1 MCGGVSIC
9 SFVPVKQVTLSTRLA
24 GGAGGAGGASACEGA
39 AGSGENEDRQ
49 DGLLV
54 RDLSTHTHASEA
66 HTERF
71 LQLCLNVTAVAG
83 QGGGGAVCVVCD
95 VAEERGVTVTKCGRV
110 VGRANVAAQ
119 SRTAAGVWLAA
130 EEERGGSRGG
140 ASRSGGLG
148 AAAGGGGGGSGWDGG
163 GRGGSEIG
171 GGSRLKNTLFVRLYM

>member
-1 MCGGVSIC
+1 MAV
-9 SFVPVKQVTLSTRLA
+9 A
-24 GGAGGAGGASACEGA
+24 AGGAGGASAGEGA
-39 AGSGENEDRQ
+39 AGSGENDDGH

-95 VAEERGVTVTKCGRV
+95 VAEERGVTVTKYGRV
-110 VGRANVAAQ
+110 VGRVNIAAQ

-130 EEERGGSRGG
+130 EEERGGGRGTG
-140 ASRSGGLG
+140 GSRSGGLG
-148 AAAGGGGGGSGWDGG
+148 AAGGGGGGSGWDGG
-163 GRGGSEIG
+163 ERGGSEIG
-171 GGSRLKNTLFVRLYM
+171 GGSRLKNTLFVGLYM